1 MAVGAKP
8 RAVAGDGAGVDSQ
21 GMGDPVSAVA
31 VPAGAQHRPGGADVA
46 PGGAE
51 RDEELAAARPV
62 AQPEDGGRV
71 RIVRPR
77 SVGPGDIDA
86 LTGVRGTSRRPVR
99 PPWRRSAQGCRSP
112 WTALRRSSGWEGR
125 RGPDTCPE
133 VCGISRH
140 MSPPTGVGGASG
152 GAERPLPAQS
162 RRSVRFGRAE
172 TLRRVTTEIK
182 RRRMTRLEG
191 RNASL
196 PAHNRVLRLAQARR
210 GENTPFAPRFQR
222 QAANAPGHRPGFRLS
237 KQGEGVCGPTRLF
250 RTLGGRK
257 AKMALIGPLSASAEN
272 AEGRRPA
279 RPPPFIFAGAS
290 LRPRGP
296 PSP

>member
-1 MAVGAKP
+1 MAVGAEP
-8 RAVAGDGAGVDSQ
+8 RAVAGDGPGVDAQ
-21 GMGDPVSAVA
+21 GRGDPVGRVP

-51 RDEELAAARPV
+51 RDEELAEAQPV

-71 RIVRPR
+71 RVVRPG

-112 WTALRRSSGWEGR
+112 WTALRRSSGSEGR

-133 VCGISRH
+133 VCGIGRH

-196 PAHNRVLRLAQARR
+196 PAHDRVLRLAQARHPR
-210 GENTPFAPRFQR
+210 NTPFWGRFQR
-222 QAANAPGHRPGFRLS
+222 QTP
-237 KQGEGVCGPTRLF
+237 
-250 RTLGGRK
+250 
-257 AKMALIGPLSASAEN
+257 IGPEERHAT
-272 AEGRRPA
+272 RP
-279 RPPPFIFAGAS
+279 FNTS
-290 LRPRGP
+290 
-296 PSP
+296 